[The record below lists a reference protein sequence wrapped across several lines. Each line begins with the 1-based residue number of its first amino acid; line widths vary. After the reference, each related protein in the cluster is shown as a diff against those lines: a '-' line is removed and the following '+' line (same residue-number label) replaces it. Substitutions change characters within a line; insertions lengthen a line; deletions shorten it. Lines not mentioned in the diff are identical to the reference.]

1 MVQKHKFLPETP
13 ELDLKSP
20 ASLMKWYID
29 IGVVGLVF
37 IQ

>member
-20 ASLMKWYID
+20 ASLMNWY